1 MNETYF
7 KVFLNGFFWS
17 LLFRYQKRVNRT
29 NWRLSILFQIDLKVI
44 RTMKSKN
51 FSLGFTENISKF
63 VILRRDIGKIKNL
76 YKFCRVGLNV

>member
-1 MNETYF
+1 MNETYV

-44 RTMKSKN
+44 RIMKSKD

>member
-1 MNETYF
+1 MNETYV